1 MVLAQDLRDAVLQVA
16 LQGKLTEQLDS
27 DSSVDGILNSI
38 KEKQIKL
45 IEEKQ
50 IRRKKTLPPIK
61 DVPFDIPD
69 NWKLERMQNILNI
82 RSAVRVH
89 QTDWRKS
96 GVPFFRAREI
106 VSLDKDGY
114 VDNDLFID
122 EELYEKFKK
131 ESGVPKK
138 DDLMISGV
146 GTLGNVYI
154 VKENDKFYYKDASVL
169 CFENIGNINAEYIKY
184 ALKSPIMLQQIY
196 KDAMGTTV
204 ATLTIDRANAMI
216 IPFPPIEEQQRIVD
230 RVNELME
237 KIDDY
242 EKVEKELIALEQR
255 FPNDMKNALLQAAMQ
270 GKLTEQLD
278 SDSSVDEMLEAI
290 KEEKKQLIKEKK
302 IKKEKALLP
311 IDEDEIPF
319 DIPQNWRWERFA
331 NIAIL
336 NPRNSLDDTLE
347 VSFIPMTLISDGYNN
362 EHTAENRIWKDIKK
376 GFTHIKEGD
385 LGFAKITPCFQNRKS
400 VIFKNLVNG
409 YAAGTTELHIIR
421 TIPNSLLAEYLLWFV
436 KSPYFIEGGVNTY
449 TGTAGQQ
456 RIHKDYL
463 PNCLVPVPP
472 VEEQQR
478 IVERLELLLPL
489 CETL

>member
-1 MVLAQDLRDAVLQVA
+1 MVLAQDLRDAVLQAA
-16 LQGKLTEQLDS
+16 LQGKLTKQLET

-61 DVPFDIPD
+61 DVPFNIPD

-96 GVPFFRAREI
+96 GVSFFRAREI

-242 EKVEKELIALEQR
+242 EKVEKELIALEQK
-255 FPNDMKNALLQAAMQ
+255 FPDDMKNALLQAAMQ

-278 SDSSVDEMLEAI
+278 SDSSVDEMLDAI
-290 KEEKKQLIKEKK
+290 KEEKKQLIKEKQ
-302 IKKEKALLP
+302 IKKDKRLFNTNEIVAL
-311 IDEDEIPF
+311 F
-319 DIPQNWRWERFA
+319 DIPSSWKWT
-331 NIAIL
+331 
-336 NPRNSLDDTLE
+336 TL
-347 VSFIPMTLISDGYNN
+347 G
-362 EHTAENRIWKDIKK
+362 
-376 GFTHIKEGD
+376 
-385 LGFAKITPCFQNRKS
+385 
-400 VIFKNLVNG
+400 NLVYKLTDGTHKTPKYTESGVKFVSVKDMSTGKLSLNNTKYISQEEHKELYERCNPEKG
-409 YAAGTTELHIIR
+409 DILLSKVGTTGVPAIVDTDEQF
-421 TIPNSLLAEYLLWFV
+421 SLFVSVALLKFNHKYINQKFFYYLIY
-436 KSPYFIEGGVNTY
+436 SPLVQQQATENTKGIGNKNWVLDKIAN
-449 TGTAGQQ
+449 T
-456 RIHKDYL
+456 
-463 PNCLVPVPP
+463 LVILPP

-478 IVERLELLLPL
+478 IVERLEQLLPL

>member
-1 MVLAQDLRDAVLQVA
+1 MVLTQDLRDAVLQAA
-16 LQGKLTEQLDS
+16 LQGKLTEQLET
-27 DSSVDGILNSI
+27 DSSVELQSVDNEMLSNIPENWR
-38 KEKQIKL
+38 L
-45 IEEKQ
+45 IEVDTIIEIRNGFTPKRTVTEFWDKQ
-50 IRRKKTLPPIK
+50 EIPWFT
-61 DVPFDIPD
+61 VEDI
-69 NWKLERMQNILNI
+69 NEQGHTITYTRQ
-82 RSAVRVH
+82 
-89 QTDWRKS
+89 
-96 GVPFFRAREI
+96 
-106 VSLDKDGY
+106 
-114 VDNDLFID
+114 FITN
-122 EELYEKFKK
+122 KA
-131 ESGVPKK
+131 
-138 DDLMISGV
+138 
-146 GTLGNVYI
+146 LGNSKTRKIPKHTVLLCCTSATIGNYALTEI
-154 VKENDKFYYKDASVL
+154 ELTTNQQWNGLVVRDAFKENVLAGYILCWVQTLKEEMIRKGGSTTFPFLSTKKLGKFL
-169 CFENIGNINAEYIKY
+169 
-184 ALKSPIMLQQIY
+184 
-196 KDAMGTTV
+196 
-204 ATLTIDRANAMI
+204 
-216 IPFPPIEEQQRIVD
+216 IPLPPIEEQQRIVYKI
-230 RVNELME
+230 NELME
-237 KIDDY
+237 KIDEY
-242 EKVEKELIALEQR
+242 EKVENELIALEQR
-255 FPNDMKNALLQAAMQ
+255 FPDDMKNALLQAAMQ

-302 IKKEKALLP
+302 IKKEKALPP

-362 EHTAENRIWKDIKK
+362 EHTAENRIWKDVKK

-421 TIPNSLLAEYLLWFV
+421 TISNSILAEYLLWFV
-436 KSPYFIEGGVNTY
+436 KSPYFIDGGVNTY

-472 VEEQQR
+472 IEEQQR
-478 IVERLELLLPL
+478 IVERLEQLLPL